1 MDHAIAHG
9 VPGRFGATS
18 FLTPRQR
25 EIFELVVL
33 GTSNKK
39 IARELGLSR
48 GTVKIH
54 IAKLFRKL
62 GVRRRGGVALAA
74 AKLGLRASFNI
85 PGAVVLQTVRM
96 IRFKLPKP
104 GCAKFVAAM
113 NR

>member
-25 EIFELVVL
+25 EIFELIVL

-85 PGAVVLQTVRM
+85 PGAVVLQNDSS
-96 IRFKLPKP
+96 LPQTLRSQ
-104 GCAKFVAAM
+104 ASAA
-113 NR
+113 

>member
-9 VPGRFGATS
+9 PPDGLGATC

-25 EIFELVVL
+25 EIFDLIVL
-33 GTSNKK
+33 GTSNKE
-39 IARELGLSR
+39 IARELRLSQ

-74 AKLGLRASFNI
+74 ANLGLRASFNV
-85 PGAVVLQTVRM
+85 PGTVGLQNDSS
-96 IRFKLPKP
+96 LPQAL
-104 GCAKFVAAM
+104 CSAASAA
-113 NR
+113 